1 MRIYLENIKDR
12 VRYIIRMR
20 EDLVDNGLKVAA
32 GEGALSV
39 VVTFVISMPAAL
51 TIVTIIVAT
60 IFRRRSTT

>member
-39 VVTFVISMPAAL
+39 VVTFVTNAL
-51 TIVTIIVAT
+51 NLSLHQHLSLVCQ
-60 IFRRRSTT
+60 RR